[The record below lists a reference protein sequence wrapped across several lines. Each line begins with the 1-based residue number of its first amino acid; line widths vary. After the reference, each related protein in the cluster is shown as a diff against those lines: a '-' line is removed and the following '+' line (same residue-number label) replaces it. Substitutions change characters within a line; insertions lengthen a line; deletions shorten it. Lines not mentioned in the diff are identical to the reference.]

1 MACPLLKNLRGL
13 PDESPK
19 LDKVS
24 ILHPG
29 YNTYECNVIF
39 ELAAVDCVERSS
51 QVKTWGVHHGTVLI
65 VGAIVVN
72 NAFGRVYLSHDR
84 FGKTR
89 VQTTKDSLLE
99 PGRYW
104 LQLKGH
110 EPFLGLPGDKG
121 NTEPRVAGGR
131 TPRSSSPVSAVSTPV
146 DDKHHKYP
154 IVPSFSTWK
163 FPHDNLPEEW
173 KLRHEPPRLEQDLEL
188 APEATRC
195 CITKSQLAVEDFHL
209 IPSDKQQWFRHN
221 GMKRY
226 CHIGTGQKYA
236 IDDNR
241 NIVRLSSNF
250 HRLFDQRLFVI
261 APKPVTVSPDPPSSD
276 PQPPTSTAKDRSYAF
291 AVHVL
296 NNDGAAREFAQSYH
310 NVPIHTQYRKGIC
323 REFLFARFAYNV
335 FPLLRDFFNPEL
347 PREVIVYKENM
358 HSTESWTSKQYEDYL
373 ADKGESIARCH
384 IGSKKRRA
392 GSGSQNEDDDDAY
405 FWHEEHDW
413 EDINRARPRHKSM
426 SESDSTSEDEL
437 RFKFTSI
444 KK

>member
-13 PDESPK
+13 PDESPE

-29 YNTYECNVIF
+29 YNAYECNVIF

-51 QVKTWGVHHGTVLI
+51 QVKTGIHHGTVLI
-65 VGAIVVN
+65 VGAIVAN
-72 NAFGRVYLSHDR
+72 NAFGQVYLSHDR

-89 VQTTKDSLLE
+89 VQTSLDSLLE

-104 LQLKGH
+104 LQLNGH
-110 EPFLGLPGDKG
+110 EPFLDLSGDGG
-121 NTEPRVAGGR
+121 NAEPRVARGR
-131 TPRSSSPVSAVSTPV
+131 TQACTSRSSSPVSAVSTPV

-154 IVPSFSTWK
+154 IVPSFSAWK

-173 KLRHEPPRLEQDLEL
+173 KLRHEPPRPEHDLEL
-188 APEATRC
+188 APDATRC

-226 CHIGTGQKYA
+226 CHIGTGEKYA

-241 NIVRLSSNF
+241 NIVRLNSNL
-250 HRLFDQRLFVI
+250 HRLFDQRLFVV
-261 APKPVTVSPDPPSSD
+261 APKPP
-276 PQPPTSTAKDRSYAF
+276 YAF
-291 AVHVL
+291 AIHVL
-296 NNDGAAREFAQSYH
+296 NNDGAAREFAHSYH
-310 NVPIHTQYRKGIC
+310 NVPIHTQYREGIC

-358 HSTESWTSKQYEDYL
+358 HSTESWTSNQYENYL
-373 ADKGESIARCH
+373 ADKGESIARCD

-392 GSGSQNEDDDDAY
+392 GSGSQDEDDDDTY

-413 EDINRARPRHKSM
+413 EDINRGRPRHKSM
-426 SESDSTSEDEL
+426 PSESDSSSEDEL
-437 RFKFTSI
+437 RFKFTSVI